1 MEPAVTGALYAAESI
16 VTGAVAFAKGI
27 THPTLPLKAN
37 LTHITSVNVPRAHHT
52 ISVIKG
58 RAYIFGGEVEPGK
71 LADNDMQIVI
81 LPSSGVLEA
90 DYTSIAARPA
100 QPGGDV
106 PQPRKGHTAVVVGD
120 NIYVFG
126 GEGVGPEKGRV
137 WVYST
142 ISNSWSHLDPSSET
156 LSPTQRTGHAAV
168 SSGQPGPK
176 DVVYKERAPQQPAD
190 PAKAVP
196 EPAEENSWGTIFVLG
211 GRDTQGREILND
223 ALAFDIRS
231 RTWRNIPSPSGQPR
245 EGVSIALAGN
255 RLYRF
260 GGKGTQK
267 PGPGTVEWLDVCP
280 VWKHAEGGTTPLTS
294 GWAWEEISI
303 SEGQAPQA
311 RSGAGLA
318 TITTGQGRHYLLV
331 VGGEDQGSGFENGGS
346 GFLDD
351 IWTFQLPSERPSG
364 AAVKDQ
370 IRAAV
375 KRDTHEAKWAQAE
388 YAYIDSKGE
397 EEKEAP
403 EGLKRG
409 LGSRGHFALANG
421 TEVDG
426 ATAAVWGG
434 VDASGKVL
442 GDGWLL
448 TMDR

>member
-1 MEPAVTGALYAAESI
+1 MEPAVAGALYAAESI

-37 LTHITSVNVPRAHHT
+37 LTHITSVNVPRANHT
-52 ISVIKG
+52 ISVVKG

-71 LADNDMQIVI
+71 LANNDMQIVI

-90 DYTSIAARPA
+90 DYTSIAAHPT
-100 QPGGDV
+100 QPGGAV

-126 GEGVGPEKGRV
+126 GEGVEPENGRV

-142 ISNSWSHLDPSSET
+142 ISNSWSRLDPSSDT
-156 LSPTQRTGHAAV
+156 LSPSQRAGHAAV
-168 SSGQPGPK
+168 SSDWPGPK
-176 DVVYKERAPQQPAD
+176 DVVYHERAPQQPAD

-196 EPAEENSWGTIFVLG
+196 EPAEDNSWGTMFVLG
-211 GRDTQGREILND
+211 GRDTQSKELLND

-231 RTWRNIPSPSGQPR
+231 RTWSNIPSPSGVPR
-245 EGVSIALAGN
+245 EGVSLALAGN
-255 RLYRF
+255 RLYTF

-267 PGPGTVEWLDVCP
+267 PSAGAVEWLDVSP

-294 GWAWEEISI
+294 GWAWEEVSFP
-303 SEGQAPQA
+303 EGKAPQA
-311 RSGAGLA
+311 RSSAGL
-318 TITTGQGRHYLLV
+318 TTVTTGQGRHYLLV
-331 VGGEDQGSGFENGGS
+331 VGGEDEGSGFDNGGS

-351 IWTFQLPSERPSG
+351 VWAFQLPSERPSG
-364 AAVKDQ
+364 AAAKDK
-370 IRAAV
+370 ILAAV
-375 KRDTHEAKWAQAE
+375 KRETHEASWAQAE
-388 YAYIDSKGE
+388 YSYVDSKGE
-397 EEKEAP
+397 EEKETA
-403 EGLKRG
+403 EKVKRG
-409 LGSRGHFALANG
+409 LGHRAHFALAKG

-434 VDASGKVL
+434 IDANGKVL